1 MWLSSSNFAL
11 PSFSP
16 FSLPVLL
23 SWFVLSPFFASLIY
37 YFVFIC
43 IPDKILRKEEKMFYN
58 LIMFSFGFWWLWNY
72 SWHFKGVYNGFI
84 STAENWLT
92 TTNAVHHFSLQ
103 NKCRLTIASYCLC
116 FTLWKM
122 CIKKF
127 VFCCSLPQPQPPCC
141 SKYQIDRQLLTAQP
155 PEHGP
160 HHHFTLTTMC
170 SSHSTRPRL
179 VSPLAPQLWENL
191 CCSSQDSTAYP
202 LIWKNKEYVMPSF
215 SIHTWSWSCRF
226 KNVCIQ

>member
-1 MWLSSSNFAL
+1 MTVIFEFCPTIL
-11 PSFSP
+11 FSI
-16 FSLPVLL
+16 FFTCFIVLVRVV
-23 SWFVLSPFFASLIY
+23 SFFASLIY

-43 IPDKILRKEEKMFYN
+43 IPDKNLRKEEKMFYN

-72 SWHFKGVYNGFI
+72 SWHFKGVYNGVI

-92 TTNAVHHFSLQ
+92 TTNAVHTFSLQ

-127 VFCCSLPQPQPPCC
+127 VLCCSLPHPQPPCC

>member
-1 MWLSSSNFAL
+1 
-11 PSFSP
+11 
-16 FSLPVLL
+16 
-23 SWFVLSPFFASLIY
+23 
-37 YFVFIC
+37 
-43 IPDKILRKEEKMFYN
+43 
-58 LIMFSFGFWWLWNY
+58 MFSFGFWWLWNY

-92 TTNAVHHFSLQ
+92 TTNAVHRFSLQ

-141 SKYQIDRQLLTAQP
+141 SKYQIDGQLLTAQP
-155 PEHGP
+155 PEHGQ

-170 SSHSTRPRL
+170 SSRSTRPRL
-179 VSPLAPQLWENL
+179 VSPPAPQLWENL
-191 CCSSQDSTAYP
+191 CCSSQDNTAYP
-202 LIWKNKEYVMPSF
+202 LIWKKIRNMSCLPSLFTLDLGPVISKCMHRVRHSFWWYMPCWHRSVATSVTLVLWPHAHVLLVTF
-215 SIHTWSWSCRF
+215 TLCFTYSSHCRQDTWCV
-226 KNVCIQ
+226 K